1 MEILNDKALVFDT
14 PGAEQLLTAIGNSKR
29 LSDGRIAVKWDIPE
43 VQALHD
49 FGIRAPSPIE
59 RKYTWTGK
67 FKPYDH
73 QKSTASFLTKHKR
86 AFCFNEMGTG
96 KTASAI
102 WAADYLMNEGFIS
115 RVLVVCPVSIMDSA
129 WRSDLFSFAIHRAA
143 DVAYGPRARRE
154 AVINGPAEI
163 VVTNYDGVRGH
174 VDLYKK
180 GGFDLIIVDEATH
193 YKNAQTQ
200 RWKSLA
206 KLVNEDTWL
215 WMMTGTPAAQ
225 SPVDAHGLAR
235 FINPEAVP
243 RSMVRWRDVV
253 MIKTGQFTY
262 EPRPGYQ
269 EIVHQ
274 ALQPAIRFTKDEC
287 LDLPGIVYTKR
298 KVELT
303 AQQKKYYNDVRR
315 VARTEAAG
323 ETVTAV
329 NAAVKMSKLLQI
341 SAGAVYSDEG
351 ETVEFDVSNRYNAL
365 REVLDEAAHKVLIFV
380 PFRHTIEMLRERL
393 VKDGFTT
400 EVISGDVSAGNRT
413 DIFKRFQ
420 ETKDPRILVI
430 QPQAAAH
437 GVTLTAADTVVWWA
451 PVPSLETY
459 AQANA
464 RVDRAGQKNKCT
476 VVQLTGSPAEARLY
490 AMLDKRIKNHD
501 ALISL
506 YGDVLDIK
514 A

>member
-1 MEILNDKALVFDT
+1 
-14 PGAEQLLTAIGNSKR
+14 
-29 LSDGRIAVKWDIPE
+29 
-43 VQALHD
+43 
-49 FGIRAPSPIE
+49 
-59 RKYTWTGK
+59 
-67 FKPYDH
+67 
-73 QKSTASFLTKHKR
+73 
-86 AFCFNEMGTG
+86 
-96 KTASAI
+96 
-102 WAADYLMNEGFIS
+102 
-115 RVLVVCPVSIMDSA
+115 
-129 WRSDLFSFAIHRAA
+129 
-143 DVAYGPRARRE
+143 
-154 AVINGPAEI
+154 
-163 VVTNYDGVRGH
+163 
-174 VDLYKK
+174 
-180 GGFDLIIVDEATH
+180 
-193 YKNAQTQ
+193 
-200 RWKSLA
+200 
-206 KLVNEDTWL
+206 
-215 WMMTGTPAAQ
+215 
-225 SPVDAHGLAR
+225 
-235 FINPEAVP
+235 
-243 RSMVRWRDVV
+243 
-253 MIKTGQFTY
+253 
-262 EPRPGYQ
+262 
-269 EIVHQ
+269 
-274 ALQPAIRFTKDEC
+274 
-287 LDLPGIVYTKR
+287 VYTKR

-341 SAGAVYSDEG
+341 SAGAVYSDDG

-413 DIFKRFQ
+413 DIFKQFQ
-420 ETKDPRILVI
+420 ETKNPRVLVI

-476 VVQLTGSPAEARLY
+476 VVQLTGSPAEARMY

>member
-1 MEILNDKALVFDT
+1 
-14 PGAEQLLTAIGNSKR
+14 
-29 LSDGRIAVKWDIPE
+29 
-43 VQALHD
+43 
-49 FGIRAPSPIE
+49 
-59 RKYTWTGK
+59 
-67 FKPYDH
+67 
-73 QKSTASFLTKHKR
+73 
-86 AFCFNEMGTG
+86 
-96 KTASAI
+96 
-102 WAADYLMNEGFIS
+102 
-115 RVLVVCPVSIMDSA
+115 
-129 WRSDLFSFAIHRAA
+129 
-143 DVAYGPRARRE
+143 
-154 AVINGPAEI
+154 
-163 VVTNYDGVRGH
+163 
-174 VDLYKK
+174 
-180 GGFDLIIVDEATH
+180 
-193 YKNAQTQ
+193 
-200 RWKSLA
+200 
-206 KLVNEDTWL
+206 
-215 WMMTGTPAAQ
+215 
-225 SPVDAHGLAR
+225 
-235 FINPEAVP
+235 
-243 RSMVRWRDVV
+243 
-253 MIKTGQFTY
+253 
-262 EPRPGYQ
+262 
-269 EIVHQ
+269 
-274 ALQPAIRFTKDEC
+274 
-287 LDLPGIVYTKR
+287 VYTKR

-420 ETKDPRILVI
+420 ETKNPRILVI